1 MADFT
6 DFTAGLENAN
16 DYLDARHNIS
26 GTFASGNDAL
36 RVVSSAQY
44 SFTLRELLCG
54 VLSGNGFKL
63 PNIQICLHANI
74 QALLGIPNLQA
85 ELRDALQQL
94 DGAFQEFMDHTTLD
108 SILGRLNGILAEA
121 QNVANM
127 INFCSAPVD
136 PIAIP
141 NMLERAFG
149 SFLGAGMDL
158 IDQIGSIAPGEV
170 CACIGTG
177 GFNSNV
183 FDGGILGNI
192 ANNIDAINA
201 GNLSQSVIDS
211 IRNDVESVTSGI
223 RNLVN
228 SENNIN
234 GAYDL
239 GGSQFATPDPG
250 CNPNVGVMHNPNTGS
265 IASNARLTSSLKA
278 LYDNLAGY
286 PVIANDGTEYPNIF
300 HLLLDP
306 EMLDLLDRT
315 DDPQSDVTN
324 QIPVLD
330 YCGNIIGYT
339 TNYVQQEPQKS
350 DGSDPSVPNSPG
362 YHAGGLITD
371 SGNNTDDTQTVQNTT
386 VQYTF
391 ESGGGSTVYIVNS
404 EAAQLA
410 LQTNTHD
417 IVVRSD
423 ILTTFVRKDTATFD
437 TGTITDYQQ
446 ASVTFTVFGK
456 NVNELSG
463 NGFVIKDGD
472 GAVARII
479 TGQANQIEVLNGD
492 GRGGNPIIRIANN
505 PVLPGEGAVTIPKG
519 DTTARPS
526 AEAGKVRYNNDI
538 KRYEA
543 YYDDSNQW
551 RSFATS
557 NDLLNQTF
565 TIKNIGTGVE
575 VHKQLNISNE
585 HELRKINTSGLLTIA
600 QNTDDIT
607 IGDDLT
613 LSNVGTGA
621 GVFKQRSTNN
631 FQLKSIT
638 TATSGNITITN
649 NADTIDISGDP
660 RIKYATLTTLADGS
674 FNTVQFEGNIA
685 QPAVGKTWMFTV
697 HALAGDPATT
707 RRGWKLEGMVQN
719 VGGTPTLIGSVA
731 RTDYQRQTPD
741 YNVTAWTPITNYNI
755 GDIIEHDLIL
765 YRAINNISSSSGAAY
780 YTSPDQNSTP
790 PGNDWEVEYTGWNV
804 AARVVGSDFVIQVKG
819 DTLTTVNW
827 SMKLEFI
834 EI

>member
-1 MADFT
+1 MSFT
-6 DFTAGLENAN
+6 DFPQGLQDANA
-16 DYLDARHNIS
+16 YLDTRHHIT
-26 GTFASGNDAL
+26 GTRAAGTDAL
-36 RVVSSAQY
+36 RVVANAEY

-54 VLSGNGFKL
+54 VLSGNGIKL

-141 NMLERAFG
+141 NMLENAFG

-158 IDQIGSIAPGEV
+158 INQIGSIVPGQV

-183 FDGGILGNI
+183 FNGGILGNI

-201 GNLSQSVIDS
+201 GTLGSAVIDS
-211 IRNDVESVTSGI
+211 IRNDIEGVTSGI
-223 RNLVN
+223 RNLINV
-228 SENNIN
+228 ENNIR

-265 IASNARLTSSLKA
+265 IASNARLTATLKS

-286 PVIANDGTEYPNIF
+286 PVVSSDGTEYSNIF

-306 EMLDLLDRT
+306 EMLELLDST
-315 DDPQSDVTN
+315 DDPNSDVST
-324 QIPVLD
+324 QIPVYD
-330 YCGNIIGYT
+330 YCGSIIGFT
-339 TNYVQQEPQKS
+339 TNYVQQEQQTS
-350 DGSDPSVPNSPG
+350 DGSDPTVPNSPG
-362 YHAGGLITD
+362 FHAGGLITD
-371 SGNNTDDTQTVQNTT
+371 TGNTTGDTSSVQNTT
-386 VQYTF
+386 VEYTIN
-391 ESGGGSTVYIVNS
+391 SGGGSTVYIVNS
-404 EAAQLA
+404 LAAQLS

-423 ILTTFVRKDTATFD
+423 ILTTFVRKDTVTFN
-437 TGTITDYQQ
+437 TGTIADYQQ
-446 ASVTFTVFGK
+446 ASVTFTTFGK

-463 NGFVIKDGD
+463 DGFVIKDGD
-472 GAVARII
+472 GAIARII
-479 TGQANQIEVLNGD
+479 TGQANQIEVLNAD
-492 GRGGNPIIRIANN
+492 GKGGNPLIKIADN
-505 PVLPGEGAVTIPKG
+505 PVLPGTGAVTIPKG
-519 DTTARPS
+519 QTSSRPTPES
-526 AEAGKVRYNNDI
+526 GKVRYNNDL

-543 YYDDSNQW
+543 YYDDTNQW

-565 TIKNIGTGVE
+565 NIVNIGTGVE
-575 VHKQLNISNE
+575 LHKQLNLSNE
-585 HELRKINTSGLLTIA
+585 HELRKINSSGLITLT
-600 QNTDDIT
+600 QNANDIT
-607 IGDDLT
+607 INDNLT
-613 LSNVGTGA
+613 VSNVGIGA
-621 GVFKQRSTNN
+621 GLFKQRNTNDLQ
-631 FQLKSIT
+631 FKTLT
-638 TATSGNITITN
+638 TTNGNITITN
-649 NADTIDISGDP
+649 NADTVDISGDP
-660 RIKYATLTTLADGS
+660 RIKYATTQTPANDQFL
-674 FNTVQFEGNIA
+674 TVQFEGTIP
-685 QPAVGKTWMFTV
+685 QPATGKTWMFTV
-697 HALAGDPATT
+697 HALAADPGTT

-719 VGGTPTLIGSVA
+719 NGAPSMIGSVA
-731 RTDYQRQTPD
+731 RTDFQRATPEIA
-741 YNVTAWTPITNYNI
+741 YSVWMPNTAYSI
-755 GDIIEHDLIL
+755 GDIVEYDLVL

-780 YTSPDQNSTP
+780 YTSPDQNSTA

-804 AARVVGSDFVIQVKG
+804 TARVVSGNFVIQVKG
-819 DTLTTVNW
+819 DSTDPIDW
-827 SMKLEFI
+827 SLKLSYL